1 MYIFSNSLSVSASQP
16 CAFGNCSFPLLT
28 FHDMESSS
36 SGCQINFFFISETEY
51 QLSINSSYKRGQMCS
66 ISINLE
72 RKSRLIR
79 WIPEVL
85 VWKVSPEVQQR
96 QLWNWSEGCRW
107 SLWHFSST
115 DDFSP
120 DILIPLLN
128 KDKLVSGWEAHGCLW
143 TRPWFYYVQA
153 RQIKDSPNKER
164 LVSQSIEIIDHKLM
178 G

>member
-51 QLSINSSYKRGQMCS
+51 QLSINSSYKRGQRCS

-107 SLWHFSST
+107 SLWHFSSRLT
-115 DDFSP
+115 TFHQTFSP
-120 DILIPLLN
+120 LFWIKINWSVDGKHMVACEPDHDFIMFKL
-128 KDKLVSGWEAHGCLW
+128 DK
-143 TRPWFYYVQA
+143 
-153 RQIKDSPNKER
+153 
-164 LVSQSIEIIDHKLM
+164 
-178 G
+178 